1 MSNLDNTPY
10 NAFNFF
16 RRDSFFISPVPLKKR
31 GKMSVKPLEVPW
43 LIRLFWDEM
52 VTLLVCISLD
62 VIEYIFPLLMIPVAG
77 DLIDIIGLSFCT
89 YFFNW
94 IGLISVLELIPGL
107 DALPIFTAT
116 WLIWYVLKRRKARMK
131 QDDKLES
138 WR

>member
-1 MSNLDNTPY
+1 
-10 NAFNFF
+10 
-16 RRDSFFISPVPLKKR
+16 VPLKKR
-31 GKMSVKPLEVPW
+31 GKVSAKPLEVPW

-52 VTLLVCISLD
+52 VTLLVCVSLD

-77 DLIDIIGLSFCT
+77 DLIDIIGLAFCT

-116 WLIWYVLKRRKARMK
+116 WLIWYVLKRRKARMT
-131 QDDKLES
+131 QGDELES

>member
-1 MSNLDNTPY
+1 M
-10 NAFNFF
+10 
-16 RRDSFFISPVPLKKR
+16 PLKKR
-31 GKMSVKPLEVPW
+31 RKVSVKPLEVPW

-52 VTLLVCISLD
+52 VTLLVCVSLD
-62 VIEYIFPLLMIPVAG
+62 VIEYLFPLLMIPVAG

-116 WLIWYVLKRRKARMK
+116 WLIWYFLKRRKARMT

>member
-1 MSNLDNTPY
+1 MERL
-10 NAFNFF
+10 
-16 RRDSFFISPVPLKKR
+16 
-31 GKMSVKPLEVPW
+31 SVKPQPVPW

-62 VIEYIFPLLMIPVAG
+62 MIEYIFPLLLMPVAG
-77 DLIDIIGLSFCT
+77 DLVDIIGLSLCI

-107 DALPIFTAT
+107 DSLPIFTAT
-116 WLIWYVLKRRKARMK
+116 WLIWYVLKRRQAKLK
-131 QDDKLES
+131 QDVELED